1 MTHISISKFR
11 AIFASI
17 ALVATF
23 FTAQAQN
30 VLADDNGVAVGGFD
44 VTTYFNNAP
53 TTGNPSFTA
62 IYDGA
67 IYRFVSATNRDLFKA
82 NPAKFAPQC
91 GGYCAFA
98 IGKMNAKVPINPTT
112 YKITDGKLYL
122 FFNDL
127 YEGKPLNTL
136 ELWNGDEKG
145 LLPVTNANWAK
156 MTVKK

>member
-1 MTHISISKFR
+1 MTHFSISKLR
-11 AIFASI
+11 AFIGSLAFLAFI
-17 ALVATF
+17 

-30 VLADDNGVAVGGFD
+30 TLTDDNGVAAGGFD
-44 VTTYFNNAP
+44 VTTYFQNAP

-62 IYDGA
+62 IHEGA
-67 IYRFVSATNRDLFKA
+67 IYRFVSNANRDLFKA
-82 NPAKFAPQC
+82 DPAKYAPQC

-98 IGKMNAKVPINPTT
+98 VGKMNAKVPINPTT

-136 ELWNGDEKG
+136 ELWNTDEKG
-145 LLPVTNANWAK
+145 LLPVTNANW
-156 MTVKK
+156 KKLATNK